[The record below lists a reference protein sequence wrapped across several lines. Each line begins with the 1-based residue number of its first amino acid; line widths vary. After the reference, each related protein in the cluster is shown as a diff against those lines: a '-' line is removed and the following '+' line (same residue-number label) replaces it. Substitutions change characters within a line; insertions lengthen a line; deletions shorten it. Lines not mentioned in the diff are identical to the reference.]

1 MKLAAME
8 GVYDGSRGQEL
19 VAIGILNPDKRYD
32 NDENPYLFHISIP
45 KGLSFLATH
54 DFNAFVPGIN
64 DLIEGYE
71 IDENGETVTCVGY
84 ADRIAIGK
92 ESHEALRAYD
102 TAMADGDVA
111 GMEVALEKLRSTY
124 KYFGYGYLDS
134 PAEAIPPVAMTFY
147 TFRIMVI
154 AGGYLLLFFIVA
166 LFAVYYREQWLRN
179 KVVQWIGMLSIAV
192 VWVCSQS
199 GWITAEVG
207 RQPWVIQD
215 LLPTR
220 AAISD
225 ISSATVQVTFFM
237 FAAVFTILL
246 IAEISIMLSQ
256 INKHSKE
263 DIETISKD

>member
-1 MKLAAME
+1 MTQRWPTATWPTWSLPF
-8 GVYDGSRGQEL
+8 L
-19 VAIGILNPDKRYD
+19 IG
-32 NDENPYLFHISIP
+32 
-45 KGLSFLATH
+45 
-54 DFNAFVPGIN
+54 
-64 DLIEGYE
+64 
-71 IDENGETVTCVGY
+71 
-84 ADRIAIGK
+84 
-92 ESHEALRAYD
+92 
-102 TAMADGDVA
+102 
-111 GMEVALEKLRSTY
+111 
-124 KYFGYGYLDS
+124 
-134 PAEAIPPVAMTFY
+134 
-147 TFRIMVI
+147 
-154 AGGYLLLFFIVA
+154 A

-179 KVVQWIGMLSIAV
+179 KVVQWIGMLSIVV

>member
-1 MKLAAME
+1 
-8 GVYDGSRGQEL
+8 
-19 VAIGILNPDKRYD
+19 
-32 NDENPYLFHISIP
+32 
-45 KGLSFLATH
+45 
-54 DFNAFVPGIN
+54 
-64 DLIEGYE
+64 
-71 IDENGETVTCVGY
+71 
-84 ADRIAIGK
+84 
-92 ESHEALRAYD
+92 
-102 TAMADGDVA
+102 
-111 GMEVALEKLRSTY
+111 
-124 KYFGYGYLDS
+124 
-134 PAEAIPPVAMTFY
+134 
-147 TFRIMVI
+147 
-154 AGGYLLLFFIVA
+154 LLLFFIVA